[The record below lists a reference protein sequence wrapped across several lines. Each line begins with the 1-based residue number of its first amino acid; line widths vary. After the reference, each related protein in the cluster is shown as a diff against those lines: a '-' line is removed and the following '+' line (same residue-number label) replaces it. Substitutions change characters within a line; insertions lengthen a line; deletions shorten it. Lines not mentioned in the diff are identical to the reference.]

1 MPSNTTLRIV
11 LGALSSGLAVF
22 GFLGMFRGMFGMM
35 GFDRC
40 SDGPE
45 ICSEYVPRT
54 FDQHAEATL
63 VAFGAFLLGS
73 LVCVLLAR
81 DS

>member
-1 MPSNTTLRIV
+1 MPSTTTLRIV

-22 GFLGMFRGMFGMM
+22 GFLGVLGGMFGMM
-35 GFDRC
+35 GFDGC
-40 SDGPE
+40 TDGPE

>member
-1 MPSNTTLRIV
+1 MPSNEALRFV

-22 GFLGMFRGMFGMM
+22 GFLGMLIGGLGMM

-40 SDGPE
+40 TDGPE
-45 ICSEYVPRT
+45 ICSEFLPRT

-63 VAFGAFLLGS
+63 VAFAAFLLGA
-73 LVCVLLAR
+73 LVCVRLAW